1 MERTHVRCYGL
12 IHMQAERTFTLA
24 DLAAFAELSGDYN
37 PLHTD
42 PVVARRTQLGECVAH
57 GIFVLMWALDCA
69 QRELGAGRQWAKVSA
84 KFLRPIRAGA
94 VVRLALGVPALAGS
108 PGGAQRSSDRLK
120 PELQA
125 ECFLTVTE
133 SGRVLC
139 QIEVGWSETGNATV
153 GTQATN
159 GIPPRE
165 KPAQLQLEN
174 AMKTSGAL
182 DLFWSSKRGA
192 VLFPALAATQ
202 KPDSL
207 AALLATT
214 RVIGMKV
221 PGEQSV
227 FIQLAFAFAPYAEV
241 KELFTYRVAE
251 YRKSSQR
258 LGIAI
263 AGAAGHGLLWA
274 LVRPAPV
281 VQPGMAA
288 IKQRV
293 APDRFAGRKVIVIGG
308 SRGLGEIAAK
318 ALAAGGAEVVLT
330 YRLGS
335 DDANRVVADITANGG
350 KASALQLD
358 TAVAGWE
365 ASLSSS
371 CTGFDHLCYFATP
384 PIVEGDGSS
393 LNVPMFEKFSAVYV
407 AGLVSVA
414 QWLVKNTAGKFAFFN
429 ASTVAVDAP
438 PLRNLEYAAAKAAG
452 EACCRWLAAANPKA
466 RVYAARFP
474 RLNTDQTASFLSAG
488 DHDSLETVL
497 RELSV
502 WLPE

>member
-1 MERTHVRCYGL
+1 
-12 IHMQAERTFTLA
+12 MQAERTFTLT

-42 PVVARRTQLGECVAH
+42 PVAARRTQLGECVAH
-57 GIFVLMWALDCA
+57 GIYVLLWALDSLQA
-69 QRELGAGRQWAKVSA
+69 QGGGVRQWAKISA
-84 KFLRPIRAGA
+84 KFLRPIRAGVK
-94 VVRLALGVPALAGS
+94 VVVTAKEK
-108 PGGAQRSSDRLK
+108 SSS
-120 PELQA
+120 EVS
-125 ECFLTVTE
+125 LTVSE
-133 SGRVLC
+133 AGRVLC
-139 QIEVGWSETGNATV
+139 QVEVTWVAASSVTV
-153 GTQATN
+153 ASCACDT
-159 GIPPRE
+159 IPPRE
-165 KPAQLQLEN
+165 KPAQLQLDDT
-174 AMKTSGAL
+174 MKTSGAL
-182 DLFWSSKRGA
+182 DLFWSAKRGA

-227 FIQLAFAFAPYAEV
+227 FIQLDFTFAPHPEV
-241 KELFTYRVAE
+241 KGPFTYRVTE

-263 AGAAGHGLLWA
+263 AGAVGQGILWA

-281 VQPGMAA
+281 VQPRMAV

-293 APDRFAGRKVIVIGG
+293 QASRYADCKVIVIGG

-318 ALAAGGAEVVLT
+318 VLSAGGAEVALT

-335 DDANRVVADITANGG
+335 DDANRVVADIVANGG
-350 KASALQLD
+350 KAIALQLD

-365 ASLSSS
+365 ANLSVQ
-371 CTGFDHLCYFATP
+371 CAGFEHLCYFATP
-384 PIVEGDGSS
+384 PIVEGDGSTF
-393 LNVPMFEKFSAVYV
+393 NVPLFEKFYAVYV
-407 AGLVSVA
+407 TGLVSMA
-414 QWLVKNTAGKFAFFN
+414 QWLAKSTTGKFAFFN
-429 ASTVAVDAP
+429 ASTVAVESP
-438 PLRNLEYAAAKAAG
+438 PLRNLEYAAAKAAS
-452 EACCRWLAAANPKA
+452 EASCRWLAAANPKA
-466 RVYAARFP
+466 RIHVARFP

-497 RELSV
+497 RELCA

>member
-12 IHMQAERTFTLA
+12 IHMQAERIFTLA
-24 DLAAFAELSGDYN
+24 DLTAFAELSGDYN

-57 GIFVLMWALDCA
+57 GIYVLLWALDSLQA
-69 QRELGAGRQWAKVSA
+69 QGGANRKWAKISA
-84 KFLRPIRAGA
+84 KFLRPIRAGVKVA
-94 VVRLALGVPALAGS
+94 VAEKEK
-108 PGGAQRSSDRLK
+108 SSR
-120 PELQA
+120 EVS
-125 ECFLTVTE
+125 LTVSE
-133 SGRVLC
+133 AGRVLC
-139 QIEVGWSETGNATV
+139 QVEVAWAEAGAITEASNSRDE
-153 GTQATN
+153 
-159 GIPPRE
+159 IPPRE
-165 KPAQLQLEN
+165 EPAQLQLED

-202 KPDSL
+202 RPDAL

-227 FIQLAFAFAPYAEV
+227 FIQLAFTFSPHAEV
-241 KELFTYRVAE
+241 KEPFTYRVAE

-335 DDANRVVADITANGG
+335 DDANRVVADIAANGG
-350 KASALQLD
+350 KAVALQLD